1 MMGRRIRYATVHYP
15 IVTQICLLLGCVML
29 YAASFYGYVAIFQSE
44 AHMAKLF
51 LCMISFNVIFMFSMW
66 GMFTT
71 SSNLG
76 EIMEDKR
83 RKKEEYEAGKTG
95 EDKRQ

>member
-15 IVTQICLLLGCVML
+15 IVTQMCLLSGCIVL
-29 YAASFYGYVAIFQSE
+29 YVASFYGYVAIFKSE

-51 LCMISFNVIFMFSMW
+51 LCMISFNMIFMFSMW
-66 GMFTT
+66 GMFTI

-76 EIMEDKR
+76 EILETKR
-83 RKKEEYEAGKTG
+83 RKKEEHEAEKPG
-95 EDKRQ
+95 EDKR